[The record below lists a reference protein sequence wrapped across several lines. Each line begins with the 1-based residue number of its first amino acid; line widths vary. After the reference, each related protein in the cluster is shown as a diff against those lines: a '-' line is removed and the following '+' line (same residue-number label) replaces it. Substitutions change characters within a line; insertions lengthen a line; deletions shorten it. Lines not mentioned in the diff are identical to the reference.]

1 MLCYKNLARML
12 FIVFVYVMLRI
23 TGFLIPFIAVL
34 GINMFFKSVT
44 EQYKK
49 EQRYYGLNN

>member
-1 MLCYKNLARML
+1 MVCSNSLAKMSS
-12 FIVFVYVMLRI
+12 IIFVYVMLRI
-23 TGFLIPFIAVL
+23 TGFLIPFVVVL

-44 EQYKK
+44 EQYEK

>member
-1 MLCYKNLARML
+1 MLCSNTLAKML
-12 FIVFVYVMLRI
+12 LIVFVHVMLGI
-23 TGFLIPFIAVL
+23 TEFLIPFILVL